1 MASNEIGLTF
11 ELKILYHLL
20 VWITSQCKVHTYFH
34 LKAKVCWSFN
44 KKCILKYV
52 HF

>member
-11 ELKILYHLL
+11 ELKIFYHLF
-20 VWITSQCKVHTYFH
+20 VWITSQCKVHTLH